1 MTELVVFLELARRND
16 VSGTSSHVNRI
27 PLYVTELSFNTN
39 KTVPNVG
46 IPFSGAIKGEST
58 NLAFDMGL
66 AQKTVSIQGVLLEQQ
81 IVKNNDSGGADKTVT
96 FTAYELAQLIH
107 SYTDSSSFQDDQ
119 SINKLLVFYPSKVD
133 NNFNQRTEDK
143 NGNTITEAEM
153 VALDIGNAPL
163 IPWNWKNR
171 AYDNTFT
178 VGSGNTTDS
187 PSSAFNIIS
196 KTNNHIGLKGFI
208 RSFSTTFSGA
218 EYPSVQF
225 SMEFEE
231 ATVIAD
237 NFFD

>member
-1 MTELVVFLELARRND
+1 MTELTVFLELARRSD
-16 VSGTSSHVNRI
+16 VSGTNSHVNRI

-39 KTVPNVG
+39 KTVPNIGV
-46 IPFSGAIKGEST
+46 PFSGAIRGEST

-66 AQKTVSIQGVLLEQQ
+66 AQKTVSITGVLLEQE
-81 IVKNNDSGGADKTVT
+81 IVKNNKEGDNKTVT
-96 FTAYELAQLIH
+96 FTPYELAQLIH

-119 SINKLLVFYPSKVD
+119 NVNKLLVFYPSKVD
-133 NNFNQRTEDK
+133 NSFNQRLVDK
-143 NGNTITEAEM
+143 AGNSISAAQM
-153 VALDIGNAPL
+153 AALDIGDAPL

-178 VGSGNTTDS
+178 AGSGNTIDS
-187 PSSAFNIIS
+187 PSTTFDIVN
-196 KTNNHIGLKGFI
+196 KTSNHIGLGGFI

-218 EYPSVQF
+218 EYPSVSF
-225 SMEFEE
+225 TMEFEE

>member
-1 MTELVVFLELARRND
+1 MTELVVFLELARRSD
-16 VSGTSSHVNRI
+16 VSGANSHVNRI
-27 PLYVTELSFNTN
+27 PLYVTELSFSTN
-39 KTVPNVG
+39 KTVPNIGV
-46 IPFSGAIKGEST
+46 PFSGAIRGEST

-66 AQKTVSIQGVLLEQQ
+66 SQKTVSITGVLLEQQ
-81 IVKNNDSGGADKTVT
+81 IVKNNNDGSADKTVT
-96 FTAYELAQLIH
+96 FTPYELAQLIH

-119 SINKLLVFYPSKVD
+119 NVNKLLVFYPSKVD
-133 NNFNQRTEDK
+133 NSFDQRLVDK
-143 NGNTITEAEM
+143 AGNTITAAEM
-153 VALDIGNAPL
+153 VALDIGDAPL
-163 IPWNWKNR
+163 IPWNWNNR
-171 AYDNTFT
+171 AYDNSFT